1 MITWYDYL
9 IEAERHKDFIA
20 EAEKERLI
28 QQAVKHGSSPT
39 KGYQRWLVRLGAQLV
54 SWGGHLQA
62 RYGQPLEVSSALQQ
76 KR

>member
-9 IEAERHKDFIA
+9 IEAERHKNIIA

-28 QQAVKHGSSPT
+28 RQAVKHSSSPT
-39 KGYQRWLVRLGAQLV
+39 KSYQRWLARLGVQLV
-54 SWGGHLQA
+54 SWGYRLQA
-62 RYGQPLEVSSALQQ
+62 RYGQPLVISSALQQ